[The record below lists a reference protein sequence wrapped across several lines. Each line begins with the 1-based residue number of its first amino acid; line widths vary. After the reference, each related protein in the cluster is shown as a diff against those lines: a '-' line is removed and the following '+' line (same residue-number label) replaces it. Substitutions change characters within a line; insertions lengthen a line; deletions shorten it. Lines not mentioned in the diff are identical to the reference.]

1 MTYITA
7 LATINNLSIAL
18 FQESQPGGKIS
29 GWVWLII
36 ILFIILIVA
45 WRLISNRGR
54 EDFPL
59 SEHGEHSE
67 HSEHSEHAEE
77 AHPAAMEPSR
87 AAAEVLVTAAATP
100 PQVPDDLVVIEG
112 IGPKISSVLQANGIM
127 TFAQLAATQVGT
139 LQEILQKEG
148 LRLAD
153 PTTWPEQ
160 ARLAA
165 AGDWD
170 GLNALTAKLKGG
182 RQV

>member
-1 MTYITA
+1 MTHIAA

-59 SEHGEHSE
+59 SER
-67 HSEHSEHAEE
+67 SEHSEHAEE

-87 AAAEVLVTAAATP
+87 AAAEVPVTAAATP

-182 RQV
+182 RQA